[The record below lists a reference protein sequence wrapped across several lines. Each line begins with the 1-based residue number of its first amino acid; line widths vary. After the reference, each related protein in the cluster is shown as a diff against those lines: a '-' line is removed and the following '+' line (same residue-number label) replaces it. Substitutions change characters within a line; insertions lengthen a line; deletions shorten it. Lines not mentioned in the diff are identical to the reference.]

1 MLFLCILM
9 NYFGREITASLEL
22 PGWFD
27 SYGTFISAY
36 MYGPISGAVIGVTSN
51 VIFAYWGAGAAL
63 FSVVSIFI
71 GVSVGIF
78 ARKGYFNTFF
88 HTMTVAGAVTTGAAL
103 MSTIINLIFYN
114 GDTNNIWGN
123 GVMDLLMERGLHRYP
138 AALIGEFYIEF
149 PDKLVTS
156 LVIFL
161 MLKLIKKIKL
171 PISN

>member
-78 ARKGYFNTFF
+78 ANLRICIKYCTPKKYCWLSVKLNTPE
-88 HTMTVAGAVTTGAAL
+88 
-103 MSTIINLIFYN
+103 INS
-114 GDTNNIWGN
+114 
-123 GVMDLLMERGLHRYP
+123 E
-138 AALIGEFYIEF
+138 
-149 PDKLVTS
+149 
-156 LVIFL
+156 
-161 MLKLIKKIKL
+161 
-171 PISN
+171 

>member
-88 HTMTVAGAVTTGAAL
+88 HIFFHAGGTLTPC
-103 MSTIINLIFYN
+103 SI
-114 GDTNNIWGN
+114 
-123 GVMDLLMERGLHRYP
+123 P
-138 AALIGEFYIEF
+138 
-149 PDKLVTS
+149 
-156 LVIFL
+156 
-161 MLKLIKKIKL
+161 
-171 PISN
+171 